1 MKRFLSLILALAVLS
16 GMGTGLSG
24 IAGAG
29 DPSNSDPTFEVIDID
44 AANGAAAV
52 PVYVNVCDNPGI
64 WSTQIFV
71 IYDDRASYADFTPG
85 DVFPDSAFA
94 MSPVKYPV
102 LRDRD
107 IPASFTKY
115 AGLEAQLAAENIDC
129 EGKVMTVVSI
139 ENPALE
145 NVEGDGTL
153 FALSL
158 DVSALPEGEY
168 DINIVYSPLQTIDAN
183 YESVAFELVQGVL
196 TIGTSGDHT
205 HNWVLSENVGA
216 TCEEGGYELYTC
228 SICGDEFTV
237 ETDALGHDYVPY
249 EQEPSCTEDGYTDY
263 VCSRCGSSYEA
274 EGAPALGHDFT
285 AEVVGDEYC
294 AYFGSCIELSV
305 YYKSCTRC
313 GAASD
318 TDTFTYDFPRHQY
331 SAVSTEP
338 TCTEDGFV
346 THTCSL
352 CGNSFET
359 AGDPA
364 LGHDF
369 TAEVVSDEY
378 CAYFGS
384 CIEPSVYYKS
394 CTRCGAAS
402 DTDTFTYDFARH
414 QYSPVYTAPTCTEK
428 GYTTSTCALCGSSFI
443 TYTEDPLGHDFS
455 DEFTTDVRPTTEST
469 GLKSKHCSRCDA
481 VTEETVIKAIVWAD
495 ANGDG
500 KATSKDTSYL
510 KKYLAG
516 AVEVTDDILYN
527 CDFNGDGKITSKDLA
542 ALKKFMATGVAPY

>member
-1 MKRFLSLILALAVLS
+1 
-16 GMGTGLSG
+16 
-24 IAGAG
+24 
-29 DPSNSDPTFEVIDID
+29 
-44 AANGAAAV
+44 
-52 PVYVNVCDNPGI
+52 
-64 WSTQIFV
+64 
-71 IYDDRASYADFTPG
+71 
-85 DVFPDSAFA
+85 
-94 MSPVKYPV
+94 
-102 LRDRD
+102 
-107 IPASFTKY
+107 
-115 AGLEAQLAAENIDC
+115 
-129 EGKVMTVVSI
+129 
-139 ENPALE
+139 
-145 NVEGDGTL
+145 
-153 FALSL
+153 
-158 DVSALPEGEY
+158 
-168 DINIVYSPLQTIDAN
+168 
-183 YESVAFELVQGVL
+183 
-196 TIGTSGDHT
+196 TSGDHT

-294 AYFGSCIELSV
+294 AYFGSCIEL
-305 YYKSCTRC
+305 
-313 GAASD
+313 
-318 TDTFTYDFPRHQY
+318 
-331 SAVSTEP
+331 
-338 TCTEDGFV
+338 
-346 THTCSL
+346 
-352 CGNSFET
+352 
-359 AGDPA
+359 
-364 LGHDF
+364 
-369 TAEVVSDEY
+369 
-378 CAYFGS
+378 
-384 CIEPSVYYKS
+384 SVYYKS